1 MKITFLGHA
10 AFLLET
16 GGTTMLIDP
25 FDDKVGYPVPA
36 VQTDT
41 VLVSH
46 EHADHNNVAMA
57 AGHPRVIR
65 GLADGES
72 RPVKESVGGV
82 AISSVPTFHDASQG
96 KERGN
101 NTVFIIDAEGLRV
114 VHLGD
119 LGHPLGEAAIRAIGH
134 PDVLMIPVGGHYT
147 IDPAQAHAIISRLR
161 PGIAIPMHYKTE
173 VNAGWPIGALD
184 EFSGAAKGAR
194 QVGHTATVEK
204 SKIPAA
210 TEIWVMTWR

>member
-10 AFLLET
+10 TFLLEA
-16 GGTTMLIDP
+16 GGTTLLIDP
-25 FDDKVGYPVPA
+25 YDDKVGYPVPA
-36 VQTDT
+36 VQTDA

-46 EHADHNNVAMA
+46 EHGDHNNVAMA
-57 AGHPRVIR
+57 AGRPRVIR

-119 LGHPLGEAAIRAIGH
+119 LGHPLDEAALRAIGH
-134 PDVLMIPVGGHYT
+134 PDVLMIPVGGRFT
-147 IDPAQAHAIISRLR
+147 IDPAQAHAIISQLR

-173 VNAGWPIGALD
+173 VNAGWPIGDLGGFLD
-184 EFSGAAKGAR
+184 AGNGAK
-194 QVGHTATVEK
+194 QVGHMVTIEK